1 MHVKPRT
8 SPAVTLA
15 VAAQIRSAEARDAVL
30 DGAQRRLGRL
40 GAQDESGAQ
49 AAEYAMLG
57 GVSAAACTAL
67 IAILKNKSWTERVIE
82 AVVAALIKAI
92 KSWF

>member
-8 SPAVTLA
+8 SPAVALA
-15 VAAQIRSAEARDAVL
+15 VKAQIRGVDAREALL

-40 GAQDESGAQ
+40 HAEKESGAQ

-67 IAILKNKSWTERVIE
+67 IAILKNRSWTERVIE
-82 AVVAALIKAI
+82 AIVAALVKVI